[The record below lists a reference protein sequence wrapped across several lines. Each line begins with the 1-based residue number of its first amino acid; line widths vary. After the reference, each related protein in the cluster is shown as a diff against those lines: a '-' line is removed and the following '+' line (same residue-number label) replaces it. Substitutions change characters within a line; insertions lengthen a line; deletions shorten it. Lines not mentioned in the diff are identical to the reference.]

1 MENLNTIY
9 GWIENNQIKNHLTI
23 TDETVNDIND
33 KLLAIFRINKL
44 SDENEVNAKEAELA
58 KIFGK
63 YDDIMKLNNS
73 KTRQP
78 LSLASVMAKL
88 DSTIT

>member
-1 MENLNTIY
+1 
-9 GWIENNQIKNHLTI
+9 
-23 TDETVNDIND
+23 
-33 KLLAIFRINKL
+33 
-44 SDENEVNAKEAELA
+44 
-58 KIFGK
+58 
-63 YDDIMKLNNS
+63 MKLNNS